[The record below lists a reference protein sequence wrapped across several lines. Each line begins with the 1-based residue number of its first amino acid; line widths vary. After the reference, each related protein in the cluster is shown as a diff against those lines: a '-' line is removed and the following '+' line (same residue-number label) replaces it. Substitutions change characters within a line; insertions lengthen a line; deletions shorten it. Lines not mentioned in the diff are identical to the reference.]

1 MRSYYGYIKAF
12 HVRTLSFAVFLTI
25 SFYYAVI
32 AFHWAYITRWLAGL
46 SIPVLGYALLI
57 SFTIAMK
64 GGMFIRIYSRQ
75 DRGTKARNAVLL
87 VSFYLAIAVTTVS
100 GAVWASQSLRGFFSS
115 GYWQSARWFWTSSVL
130 FIVFAIIGY
139 VLQSK
144 RLVSWNMLQDL
155 KTIPIVSPVFCFGA
169 PVIWANNLAY
179 AKLPKETLSIYN
191 TLSISSG
198 TLFLAY
204 WVAYAT
210 FNHRFD
216 KSKDKSTAL
225 GLLRS
230 DGQPLTAAAPN
241 AELPTWICL
250 SVFAAALYLF
260 ALLLVDVLM
269 HLTSK

>member
-1 MRSYYGYIKAF
+1 M
-12 HVRTLSFAVFLTI
+12 
-25 SFYYAVI
+25 
-32 AFHWAYITRWLAGL
+32 
-46 SIPVLGYALLI
+46 
-57 SFTIAMK
+57 
-64 GGMFIRIYSRQ
+64 
-75 DRGTKARNAVLL
+75 
-87 VSFYLAIAVTTVS
+87 
-100 GAVWASQSLRGFFSS
+100 
-115 GYWQSARWFWTSSVL
+115 L

-179 AKLPKETLSIYN
+179 ASLPKETLSIYN

-216 KSKDKSTAL
+216 ESKDKSTAL

-230 DGQPLTAAAPN
+230 DGQPLTAAASN